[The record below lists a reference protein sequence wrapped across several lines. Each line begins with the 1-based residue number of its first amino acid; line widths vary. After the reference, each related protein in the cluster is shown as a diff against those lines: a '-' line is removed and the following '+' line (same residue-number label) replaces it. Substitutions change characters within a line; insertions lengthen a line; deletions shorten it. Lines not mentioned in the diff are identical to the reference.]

1 MSEYIH
7 SQIRLE
13 ILERHKGQLHVLE
26 KVVRLDEQKPH
37 IRWQIRNTVT
47 GEVVSERSLDSYWTD
62 VFVAASTRSYETIP
76 LNSHKNESKRIDSMS
91 ETSEKIYDRKVTEV
105 ASHLAEYFDQHCT
118 AFADV
123 PEAFSDWIVDNYI
136 SEQFP
141 QHIIRD
147 QQKIDIYSVLEDK
160 PSQVWDVINNTIH
173 KRLGVI

>member
-13 ILERHKGQLHVLE
+13 MLERHKGQLHVLE

-37 IRWQIRNTVT
+37 IRWQLRNTVT
-47 GEVVSERSLDSYWTD
+47 GDVISERSLDSYWTD
-62 VFVAASTRSYETIP
+62 VFVEASAKSYETIP
-76 LNSHKNESKRIDSMS
+76 LNSHRNEAERRSSMN
-91 ETSEKIYDRKVTEV
+91 ETPDQKYDRKVREV
-105 ASHLAEYFDQHCT
+105 ATHLAEYFDQHCT

-123 PEAFSDWIVDNYI
+123 PEAFADWIVDNYI

-147 QQKIDIYSVLEDK
+147 QQKIDIYSVLEDN
-160 PSQVWDVINNTIH
+160 PTQVWNVINDTIH